1 MTTIDK
7 RSRYAKLDTV
17 EVSDVHGRV
26 RELIELRMTPELPVR
41 LEITP
46 RPGQRLDHLAHRYYR
61 DPTRF
66 WTICDASD
74 QLDPF
79 DVVAPD
85 EPVRI
90 PPTR

>member
-1 MTTIDK
+1 MATIDK
-7 RSRYAKLDTV
+7 RSRYAKLETR
-17 EVSDVHGRV
+17 EVVDALGRKQV
-26 RELIELRMTPELPVR
+26 LIELRTIPELPVR
-41 LEITP
+41 LEI
-46 RPGQRLDHLAHRYYR
+46 RASAGQRLDHLAHRYYR

-74 QLDPF
+74 HLDPF

-90 PPTR
+90 PPAR